1 MWFFSPTTLP
11 PPTHILPTHYDK
23 LNGATGGI
31 LPLMKLL
38 WTKNLDASTL
48 TSFNVAVNAK
58 EGDGLY
64 IRVPIQDFILT

>member
-1 MWFFSPTTLP
+1 MIFFSDNP
-11 PPTHILPTHYDK
+11 PSPNPYILPTHYDK